1 MARSLP
7 TLGALLQ
14 HLLNVLDEDVLAFYR
29 AIGLDYRPRFTPV
42 VRFIVENGP
51 SSIRSIAS
59 GTALT
64 HSAAS
69 QTVAELVK
77 HGLARRTAGKTD
89 ARERVVQLTPKAR
102 AMLPLLQECWGA
114 TNAVVADL
122 DRSLGCDVSLV
133 LRRAIEEL
141 EKESFFDRLAA
152 RLELPARVRARG
164 AR

>member
-1 MARSLP
+1 MSRSLP

-14 HLLNVLDEDVLAFYR
+14 HLLNVLDEDVLALYR

-42 VRFIVENGP
+42 VRFVAENGP
-51 SSIRSIAS
+51 SSIRRIAS

-77 HGLARRTAGKTD
+77 HGLARSAAGKTD
-89 ARERVVQLTPKAR
+89 GRERVVQLTPKAR
-102 AMLPLLQECWGA
+102 AMLPRLQECWAA
-114 TNAVVADL
+114 TNAVATDL

-133 LRRAIEEL
+133 LRRMIEAL
-141 EKESFFDRLAA
+141 EKESFFDRLAT
-152 RLELPARVRARG
+152 RLELPPQARARD

>member
-1 MARSLP
+1 MTRSLP

-14 HLLNVLDEDVLAFYR
+14 HLLNVLDEDVLALYR
-29 AIGLDYRPRFTPV
+29 ALDLDYRPRFTPV
-42 VRFIVENGP
+42 VRFVAENGP

-77 HGLARRTAGKTD
+77 VGLARTAAGKTD

-102 AMLPLLQECWGA
+102 AMLPRLQECWAA

-152 RLELPARVRARG
+152 HLELPARARARDAG
-164 AR
+164 

>member
-1 MARSLP
+1 MKRSLP

-14 HLLNVLDEDVLAFYR
+14 HLLNVLDEDVFSLYR
-29 AIGLDYRPRFTPV
+29 AIGLDYRPRFTPI
-42 VRFIVENGP
+42 VRFVAENGP

-77 HGLARRTAGKTD
+77 RGLARTAAGKTD
-89 ARERVVQLTPKAR
+89 GRERVVQLTPKAK
-102 AMLPLLQECWGA
+102 AMLPRLQECWTA
-114 TNAVVADL
+114 TNAVVVDL
-122 DRSLGCDVSLV
+122 ERSLGGDLSLL
-133 LRRAIEEL
+133 LRRTIEEL
-141 EKESFFDRLAA
+141 ERECFFDRLAR
-152 RLELPARVRARG
+152 RLELPERTRARG